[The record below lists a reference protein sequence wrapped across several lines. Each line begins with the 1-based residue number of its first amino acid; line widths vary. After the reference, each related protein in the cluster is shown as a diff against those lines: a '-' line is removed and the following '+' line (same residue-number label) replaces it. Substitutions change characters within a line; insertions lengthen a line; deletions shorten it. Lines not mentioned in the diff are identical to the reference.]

1 VSFRARDRLEMT
13 VFDLY
18 CTKPALVRVL
28 STGWLIMI
36 LTLYRVLVSV
46 VAARLDGRPRNRGSN
61 PGTVK
66 DFCNLKTFIPAVSP
80 T

>member
-28 STGWLIMI
+28 STGWPIMI
-36 LTLYRVLVSV
+36 LTLCSVLLSV
-46 VAARLDGRPRNRGSN
+46 VAARRDGRPRNRGSI
-61 PGTVK
+61 PGMVK
-66 DFCNLKTFIPAVSP
+66 DFCHPKTFIPAVSP